1 MNNLY
6 KSLIQSQDKTNG
18 ASIPGVALATVTN
31 ISELSKGRLKVK
43 FQWRKNS
50 EKNDEIWA
58 RIIIANKGIEPLFE
72 VHDVVLVAFE
82 QGNFE
87 YPFIIGLVYPNL
99 KDTET

>member
-6 KSLIQSQDKTNG
+6 NSLIQSQDQTNG

-31 ISELSKGRLKVK
+31 VSEVSKGRIKVK
-43 FQWRKNS
+43 FQWRKSGGN
-50 EKNDEIWA
+50 NDEIWA

-72 VHDVVLVAFE
+72 EHDVVLVAFE

-87 YPFIIGLVYPNL
+87 YPFVLGWIYPNL

>member
-1 MNNLY
+1 MNSLY
-6 KSLIQSQDKTNG
+6 NSLIQSQDKTNG
-18 ASIPGVALATVTN
+18 ASIPGVALATVTD
-31 ISELSKGRLKVK
+31 IAELSKGRVKVK
-43 FQWRKNS
+43 FQWRKDGVN
-50 EKNDEIWA
+50 NDQIWA

-87 YPFIIGLVYPNL
+87 SPFIIGLVYPNL